1 MKILNVAKAALFG
14 IFLNYYCYYVIVGE
28 FIPMGTVA
36 FLAVALLC
44 VGVDVLR
51 KRYIHVGTETR
62 CWLAYAVLAA
72 VTSLLVLG
80 NMSFLGDIVKFVQR
94 TLIILMV
101 AYICQREG
109 TIRFGLQLMAGTAVA
124 LAIAVLLVIGDIQL
138 KLDITSGAN
147 LSENDTG
154 AIMAFGCF
162 ALLYTWHKK
171 ERPSVTLSVLKVAGV
186 IACLTVIFL
195 SGSRKSIMAVMIMAA
210 LWLLLCFRDYF
221 GHLNLKVILA
231 VVAGCLV
238 AYLVVAKRLLPYAA
252 QTTLYRRLF
261 GAGATIT
268 EDSDEM
274 RMRLIGY
281 ALKHF
286 IENPLC
292 GLGFAQFENYH
303 GVYSHCTY
311 VEPLACSGIIGLLY
325 LYPYLSILRKQLQ
338 LISSTPKGSTD
349 RIRQKELL
357 IYWCMFLFI
366 GVGIPF
372 LYKDAPCIIL
382 GTMLAAQKIS
392 FDQLE
397 GSAPIHSSS

>member
-51 KRYIHVGTETR
+51 QRYIHVGTETR
-62 CWLAYAVLAA
+62 CWVAYAVLAG

-80 NMSFLGDIVKFVQR
+80 NLSFLSDLFKFVQR

-109 TIRFGLQLMAGTAVA
+109 TIRFGLQLMAVTAVA
-124 LAIAVLLVIGDIQL
+124 LSIAVLMVIGDIQL

-162 ALLYTWHKK
+162 ALLYTWHKREK
-171 ERPSVTLSVLKVAGV
+171 PSILLSALKIASV
-186 IACLTVIFL
+186 IVCLTVIFI
-195 SGSRKSIMAVMIMAA
+195 SGSRKSIIAVLIFAA

-221 GHLNLKVILA
+221 GHLNFKVVVMVVVVGIISYLA
-231 VVAGCLV
+231 IS
-238 AYLVVAKRLLPYAA
+238 KWLLPYAG
-252 QTTLYRRLF
+252 QTALYRRLF
-261 GAGATIT
+261 GSGIVT
-268 EDSDEM
+268 EESDDL
-274 RMRLIGY
+274 RLELY
-281 ALKHF
+281 KWAFQDFLSH
-286 IENPLC
+286 PLF
-292 GLGFAQFENYH
+292 GLGFNKFVDIHGNYTH
-303 GVYSHCTY
+303 STY
-311 VEPLACSGIIGLLY
+311 AEPLACSGIIGLLY
-325 LYPYLSILRKQLQ
+325 LFPYFSISKKQLQ
-338 LISSTPKGSTD
+338 IISQSAKGSME

-357 IYWCMFLFI
+357 IYWCMALFV

-372 LYKDAPCIIL
+372 MYKDAPCIIL
-382 GTMLAAQKIS
+382 GTMLAAQEIS
-392 FDQLE
+392 FDE
-397 GSAPIHSSS
+397 TENSDPILNRY

>member
-28 FIPMGTVA
+28 FIPTGTVA

-44 VGVDVLR
+44 VGIDVLR
-51 KRYIHVGTETR
+51 QRYVHVGTETR
-62 CWLAYAVLAA
+62 CWIAYAVLAGA
-72 VTSLLVLG
+72 TSLLVLG
-80 NMSFLGDIVKFVQR
+80 NVSFLGDLAKFVQR

-109 TIRFGLQLMAGTAVA
+109 TIRFGLQLMAVTAVA
-124 LAIAVLLVIGDIQL
+124 LAAAVFMVLGDIQL
-138 KLDITSGAN
+138 KLDITSGAE

-171 ERPSVTLSVLKVAGV
+171 EKPSVVLSVLKIVGV
-186 IACLTVIFL
+186 IACVTVIFL
-195 SGSRKSIMAVMIMAA
+195 SGSRKSIMAVVIMVA
-210 LWLLLCFRDYF
+210 LWVLLCFRDYF
-221 GHLNLKVILA
+221 GHLNLKLILA
-231 VVAGCLV
+231 VVAGSIV
-238 AYLVVAKRLLPYAA
+238 AYLIVAKWLLPYAQ

-261 GAGATIT
+261 GLGSAIT

-274 RMRLIGY
+274 RIRLIRY
-281 ALKHF
+281 ALEHF

-292 GLGFAQFENYH
+292 GLGFARFENYH

-325 LYPYLSILRKQLQ
+325 LYPYFTITKKQLQ
-338 LISSTPKGSTD
+338 LISDTPKRSME

-357 IYWCMFLFI
+357 IYWCMFLFV

-392 FDQLE
+392 FDNLE
-397 GSAPIHSSS
+397 ESSPALDRD